1 MNGSF
6 LRRLKYYGIGFGIG
20 CIFVFFFFRN
30 RGCSWTPGN
39 RVKNSILS
47 RVITSGELEWEFIQS
62 KGFTKEDILKVLD
75 DGDVDFGE
83 SKKDGSTK
91 VYAIDREFEGKGMQ
105 RFYFTL
111 PNESYLSEVKIGEV
125 KASDVKNTTK
135 GRGRLLYFPKDENL
149 VFPDSTAMVTCQQEK
164 LGLIN
169 PKDILKKLKKNGY
182 VDFSKTNFKA
192 KPKAEHFLCFVL
204 GKDTIGTSSV
214 WYQNKIFIS
223 NFVFP
228 DAKACDSIPQR
239 FQ

>member
-1 MNGSF
+1 MNSSF

-20 CIFVFFFFRN
+20 CIFVFFFFKN
-30 RGCSWTPGN
+30 RGCSWTPEN

-47 RVITSGELEWEFIQS
+47 RVITANDLEWEFIRS
-62 KGFTKEDILKVLD
+62 KGYTKEDILQVLN

-83 SKKDGSTK
+83 SKKSGDTK

-111 PNESYLSEVKIGEV
+111 PNESFLSEVKMGEL
-125 KASDVKNTTK
+125 KATNVVNTK
-135 GRGRLLYFPKDENL
+135 SGRGILLNFPDDENL
-149 VFPDSTAMVTCQQEK
+149 VFPDSTTRVTCQQEK

-169 PKDILKKLKKNGY
+169 PKEILKRMKESGY
-182 VDFSKTNFKA
+182 VDFGRTNFAA
-192 KPKAEHFLCFVL
+192 KPKAEHFLWFVN
-204 GKDTIGTSSV
+204 GKDTIGTTSI

-228 DAKACDSIPQR
+228 EAGLCDSVAQR